1 MPRLLRMGHSDLSD
15 RGIAGLSWQR
25 NPERGIERRSS
36 RWRAAAARAADAFSQ
51 SSKETMY

>member
-1 MPRLLRMGHSDLSD
+1 MGHSDLSD